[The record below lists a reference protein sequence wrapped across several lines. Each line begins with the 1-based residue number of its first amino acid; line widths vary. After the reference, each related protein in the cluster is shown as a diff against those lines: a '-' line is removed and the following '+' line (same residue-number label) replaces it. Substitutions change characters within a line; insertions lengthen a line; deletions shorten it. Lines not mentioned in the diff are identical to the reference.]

1 MPMYEYFCRECGTT
15 LEKLRPADDR
25 DLAVTCPNDP
35 THKPKRLLSVFAAH
49 TGGSREPA
57 ASGRTGGGC
66 ACGGN
71 CGCGH

>member
-15 LEKLRPADDR
+15 LETLRPADDR
-25 DLAVTCPNDP
+25 DLPVTCPRDP
-35 THKPKRLLSVFAAH
+35 AHKPKRLLSVFAAH
-49 TGGSREPA
+49 TSGKESATGMR
-57 ASGRTGGGC
+57 ASGGGC